1 MEQHSKRRRLS
12 QKEEPP
18 LRGYLEPE
26 EGRRPHGRHKMVEEA
41 PLAPQATLQKVY
53 PPSIIPAPFR
63 SQLNKTRHS
72 GQTRRLSNS
81 YLPKLFPR
89 DPVDIESPDSPLT
102 TAIASVIQV
111 MVELPK
117 SRLTQILIPPTSS
130 LLSLEGY
137 EVLTVVASPS
147 PSLLSPTP
155 ANVALASS
163 SADAVNAAQASASSQ
178 LAHDPK
184 NSDSPA
190 DSKTVAGTFLPHPTS
205 LNTHLPG
212 HDSQEVLLSSSL
224 TLLPPHRASSVL
236 ADAAGSIFQT
246 LPGISSPSLG
256 TPASPQSTSP
266 PSHKTENVIGAATS
280 DSGVPSESIDLE
292 SFADSD
298 PVYQFIYPEPSQLW
312 PAKAPCF
319 PESLARP
326 RKQPPYRHQN
336 PPPPKIR
343 RR

>member
-1 MEQHSKRRRLS
+1 
-12 QKEEPP
+12 
-18 LRGYLEPE
+18 
-26 EGRRPHGRHKMVEEA
+26 MVEEA

-53 PPSIIPAPFR
+53 PTSTIPAPFR

-81 YLPKLFPR
+81 NLPKLFPR

-117 SRLTQILIPPTSS
+117 SRLTQIFIPPTSS

-178 LAHDPK
+178 VAHDPK

-190 DSKTVAGTFLPHPTS
+190 DSKTVSGTFLPHPTS

-212 HDSQEVLLSSSL
+212 HDSQAVLLSSSL

-236 ADAAGSIFQT
+236 TDAAGSIFQT
-246 LPGISSPSLG
+246 LPGISS
-256 TPASPQSTSP
+256 TPTSPQSTSP
-266 PSHKTENVIGAATS
+266 PSRKTKKVIGAATS
-280 DSGVPSESIDLE
+280 DSGVPSEFIDLE